1 MAKSARQAQRLQHT
15 KHRARAERRL
25 AERTLQKQQRAA
37 HKQRAGRP
45 LHQMIGGL
53 ITILVIAGIVVFAVI
68 RANQAASPTSASGP
82 ALTAASDPSTG
93 PRNQLPV
100 GTRAPGFALKD
111 VNGKAYSLALQ
122 QGHPVV
128 LEFFA
133 VWCPHCQAMAPIFQ
147 KLDRQ
152 YASKGVRFWQVLA
165 SPYGPNYDNSY
176 GQDTTTVTKADVQNF
191 AKTYHEYLPK
201 LVDPRFKV
209 VDEYGINGFPG
220 IYVIDKNGIIRYSD
234 NGQKTYGELSK
245 AIAKVVTQK

>member
-15 KHRARAERRL
+15 KHRARTERRL

-37 HKQRAGRP
+37 HKAGRP
-45 LHQMIGGL
+45 LHQMIGGI
-53 ITILVIAGIVVFAVI
+53 ITLLLIAGIGIFAVI
-68 RANQAASPTSASGP
+68 RANHAASTSGSVGP
-82 ALTAASDPSTG
+82 PLTAATDPSNG
-93 PRNQLPV
+93 PHNQLAV

-111 VNGKAYSLALQ
+111 VNGKTYSLALQ

-147 KLDRQ
+147 RLDKQ
-152 YASKGVRFWQVLA
+152 YSSKGVRFWQVLA
-165 SPYGPNYDNSY
+165 SPYGPNYDNSF

-201 LVDPRFKV
+201 LVDPTFKV

-220 IYVIDKNGIIRYSD
+220 IYVIDKNGVIRYSD
-234 NGQKTYGELSK
+234 NGEKPYSALSK
-245 AIAKVVTQK
+245 AIAKVVAEK